1 MAASEQPENVWLPFD
16 LSAYRLDALLT
27 EPEKAALAT
36 SHSRGR
42 LLRMKPAPEFIRPL
56 KDIAAESGCSR
67 EVADLIILD
76 LLREMH
82 LSGIP
87 YWRWPQERWQT
98 FSRTDGKGRPLMAA
112 FAWHFAGRYS

>member
-1 MAASEQPENVWLPFD
+1 MLPSQLPENVWVPFD

-27 EPEKAALAT
+27 EAEKTALAT
-36 SHSRGR
+36 AHSRGR

-82 LSGIP
+82 LSVC
-87 YWRWPQERWQT
+87 
-98 FSRTDGKGRPLMAA
+98 RTGSGRRN
-112 FAWHFAGRYS
+112 AGRHSAGRTEKDDR